1 MEAGNV
7 TGVRHCFCYLLKAL
21 AAGLGTG
28 HTHSELCKHLQSQRA
43 NTKFNF
49 ALASVDRFLAWVY
62 FVLHCYVLVLLCN
75 KNDSYVI
82 STPQKSAGCSTII
95 FCSINMNASC
105 L

>member
-7 TGVRHCFCYLLKAL
+7 TGVTEGSGCW
-21 AAGLGTG
+21 AGYR
-28 HTHSELCKHLQSQRA
+28 THSLCELCKHLQSQRA

-49 ALASVDRFLAWVY
+49 ALARVDRFLAWVY

-82 STPQKSAGCSTII
+82 STPQKSAGCSTVI

>member
-1 MEAGNV
+1 MLQASLLLLPLEGSGCWAGY
-7 TGVRHCFCYLLKAL
+7 R
-21 AAGLGTG
+21 
-28 HTHSELCKHLQSQRA
+28 THSLCELCKHLQSQRA

-49 ALASVDRFLAWVY
+49 ALARVDRFLAWVY

-82 STPQKSAGCSTII
+82 STPQKSAGCSTVI